1 MLKAIVL
8 GGTIPHK
15 ELTRQLNKRGYFTI
29 LVDYF
34 DNPPAASEANK
45 HIKESCLDKE
55 VVLEI
60 AQNENVDLVIAACI
74 DQALCVACYVAEKLN
89 LPKPFSYQT
98 ALEVTN
104 KSFMKKKLID
114 NNIPTSKFELINQG
128 GLDISS
134 DLKYPLVV
142 KPVDANSSKGV
153 QKITKIEDLFHAV
166 NIAFN
171 LSNDKKV
178 IIEEFVEG
186 KEIGV
191 DCFITNSD
199 VEIIMLHQKRK
210 PQDFGNNVM
219 YSIGSISPPL
229 ISYLAFHRIK
239 LIVKSIAKAF
249 NLANTPLLLQAIVN
263 GDDVSVIEF
272 SPRIGGGLN
281 FSKIFNY
288 TKFDILNAA
297 IDSFL
302 NIPVIPV
309 YAQPNFYFSENHVF
323 ASPGVYKE
331 TVDFEELVKDGVI
344 EEIRFNKQSGDQLSD
359 ELVSGNRVFSY
370 VVKGSSIDEI
380 KQKIEQTL
388 RTVKIL
394 DSENNSV
401 LRYELYKDLYLA

>member
-1 MLKAIVL
+1 MLKAIIL

-15 ELTRQLNKRGYFTI
+15 ELIRQLNRRGYFTI

-34 DNPPAASEANK
+34 NNPPAAIDANK
-45 HIKESCLDKE
+45 HIKESCLDKSII
-55 VVLEI
+55 LEI
-60 AQNENVDLVIAACI
+60 AKNENADLVIAACI

-89 LPKPFSYQT
+89 LPRPFSYQT

-104 KSFMKKKLID
+104 KSFMKKKLIE
-114 NNIPTSKFELINQG
+114 NNISTSRFEIINYID
-128 GLDISS
+128 LDFGF

-153 QKITKIEDLFHAV
+153 QKISKKEDLLNAV
-166 NIAFN
+166 NNAFN

-199 VEIIMLHQKRK
+199 IEIIMLHQKRK
-210 PQDFGNNVM
+210 PQDFDNNVM

-229 ISYLAFHRIK
+229 ISDLAFHRIK

-249 NLANTPLLLQAIVN
+249 NLANTPLLLQVIVN
-263 GDDVSVIEF
+263 ADDVSVIEF

-281 FSKIFNY
+281 FSKILKY

-297 IDSFL
+297 IDSYL
-302 NIPVIPV
+302 NIPVIPI
-309 YAQPNFYFSENHVF
+309 YTQPNFYFSENHIF
-323 ASPGVYKE
+323 AKE
-331 TVDFEELVKDGVI
+331 SIYSHTEGYEELLKSEII
-344 EEIRFNKQSGDQLSD
+344 EEFRFNKNSGDAITN
-359 ELVSGNRVFSY
+359 ELVSGNRILSF
-370 VVKGSSIDEI
+370 VVKGKSTDEVKEKISTVLDTI
-380 KQKIEQTL
+380 KIFD
-388 RTVKIL
+388 IN
-394 DSENNSV
+394 NNSI
-401 LRYELYKDLYLA
+401 LRKELYIDLYL